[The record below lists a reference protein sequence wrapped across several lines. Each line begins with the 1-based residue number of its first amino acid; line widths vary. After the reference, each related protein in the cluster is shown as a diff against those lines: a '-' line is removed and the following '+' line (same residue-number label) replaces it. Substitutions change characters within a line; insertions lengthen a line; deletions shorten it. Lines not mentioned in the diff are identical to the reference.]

1 MTIKEYNIRKPIVE
15 KINDIDE
22 ILKSIGYE
30 IGDENLV
37 MVGIGIVKSHVF
49 SSYPDYHIVNDKVL
63 TDRFKQLLL
72 ERKQELINEFEK

>member
-22 ILKSIGYE
+22 ILKSFDYE
-30 IGDENLV
+30 IGDEHLLN
-37 MVGIGIVKSHVF
+37 VGIGIVRSYAF
-49 SSYPDYHIVNDKVL
+49 SYRPIYHIVNDKVL
-63 TDRFKQLLL
+63 IDRFKQLLL

>member
-1 MTIKEYNIRKPIVE
+1 MTIEEYNIRKPIVE

-30 IGDENLV
+30 IGDEHLLK
-37 MVGIGIVKSHVF
+37 VGIGIVRSYAF
-49 SSYPDYHIVNDKVL
+49 SYRPIYHIVNDKVL
-63 TDRFKQLLL
+63 IDRFKQLLL

>member
-1 MTIKEYNIRKPIVE
+1 MTIEEYNIRKPIVE

-37 MVGIGIVKSHVF
+37 KVGIGIVRSYVYSH
-49 SSYPDYHIVNDKVL
+49 YPIYHIVNDKVL